1 MKKAY
6 HDYSFT
12 NDFVFSTVMK
22 DPLLCRQVLER
33 ILDKPIEEL
42 RVVEPLYGVR
52 RVDPKDKNKEN
63 SQADPQGKSQDES
76 QVESQKTMDFDVFC
90 RGVRLDILFKGETT
104 WYNIEMQCGKYYD
117 IPLRSRYYGSHMD
130 MEQLPKGGKYTQLK
144 TTYVIFICTFD
155 LYGLNEPVYFFE

>member
-33 ILDKPIEEL
+33 ILGKPIEEL

-52 RVDPKDKNKEN
+52 RVESKDKSKGD
-63 SQADPQGKSQDES
+63 SQADP

-104 WYNIEMQCGKYYD
+104 WYNIE
-117 IPLRSRYYGSHMD
+117 
-130 MEQLPKGGKYTQLK
+130 
-144 TTYVIFICTFD
+144 
-155 LYGLNEPVYFFE
+155 